1 MSDTVVR
8 EYVIREIKEPVID
21 VSITPAPT
29 IHVDLGAG
37 PRGPKGDKGD
47 PGEPGATG
55 PKGED
60 GAPGPKGDKGDK
72 GDPGE
77 SGTSIPATTQDLGGI
92 IVGDDLTIT
101 NEGRLSV
108 LKANA
113 VEEDN
118 TRPITA
124 AAVYMEVGNINA
136 LLQTI

>member
-8 EYVIREIKEPVID
+8 EYIIREIKEPV
-21 VSITPAPT
+21 VEVEFTPAPN

-47 PGEPGATG
+47 PGEQ
-55 PKGED
+55 
-60 GAPGPKGDKGDK
+60 GPKGDKGDQGDQGPK
-72 GDPGE
+72 GEQGE
-77 SGTSIPATTQDLGGI
+77 SGINTPATTVELGGI
-92 IVGDDLTIT
+92 IVGDDLSVTA
-101 NEGRLSV
+101 EGRLSV

-113 VEEDN
+113 VEQDN

-136 LLQTI
+136 LLATI